1 MKINYALFLFACLL
15 LFSCADD
22 DSQVAP
28 QKQNEPEDAEQEE
41 SPTDPLTPLIGVW
54 QIDQLDYQ
62 FCKTNNGITEPCTH
76 NILDFT
82 SENRTF
88 RITADS
94 VFYNA
99 GLSDPERIE
108 RFYIHA
114 FVNDTLKLKNIAGV
128 WDFVVDERTEHSM
141 TVRAVIF
148 GESATMYDV
157 YSLSR

>member
-1 MKINYALFLFACLL
+1 MKIYHALIASLL

-22 DSQVAP
+22 DSPVAP
-28 QKQNEPEDAEQEE
+28 QKQNEPDPVELEEETQPDA
-41 SPTDPLTPLIGVW
+41 LTPLIGVW

-62 FCKTNNGITEPCTH
+62 FCKTTNSITEPCSH
-76 NILDFT
+76 DILDFT

-88 RITADS
+88 EITPDS
-94 VFYNA
+94 VFYNSSTS
-99 GLSDPERIE
+99 GPEYFQ

-114 FVNDTLKLKNIAGV
+114 FVNDTLKLKNRAGI

-141 TVRAVIF
+141 VVRAVVI
-148 GESATMYDV
+148 GESIMMYDV